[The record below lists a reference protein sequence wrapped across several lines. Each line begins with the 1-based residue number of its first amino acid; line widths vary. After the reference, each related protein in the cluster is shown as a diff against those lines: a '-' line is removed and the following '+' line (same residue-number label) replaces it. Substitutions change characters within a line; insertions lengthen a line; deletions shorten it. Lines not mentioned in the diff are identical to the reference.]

1 MASTACDDG
10 TREGEGKIVASHI
23 VLVRHGATEW
33 SESGRHTGRTDIPL
47 TDEGRTEAV
56 ALGERL
62 RPWTFA
68 LVLTSPKQRAIETAR
83 LAGLGDRAAIDEHL
97 REWDYG
103 DYEGRTTIDIRNDQP
118 GWTIWN
124 GVCPNGETAES
135 VGQRADQTIA
145 RADEVQGPVAL
156 FSHGHFLRVLAARWL
171 GLTPLDGRYF
181 ALRTATISV
190 LGYERETRVLER
202 WDA

>member
-1 MASTACDDG
+1 MSQQVWL
-10 TREGEGKIVASHI
+10 I
-23 VLVRHGATEW
+23 RHGATDW
-33 SESGRHTGRTDIPL
+33 SRTGRHTGRTDVPL
-47 TDEGRTEAV
+47 TPEGEASAR
-56 ALGERL
+56 ALAG
-62 RPWTFA
+62 
-68 LVLTSPKQRAIETAR
+68 R
-83 LAGLGDRAAIDEHL
+83 LAGVEFARILSSPLQRAVRTAELAGFGDRIEVVDDL